1 MIQLGVDGVDGVEGE
16 GGNGAGNFEIE
27 SILMQR
33 NSNLERETQTRSIQR
48 KNQILLQKKYI
59 VEDVGD
65 VGGGG
70 GGGVGEGGMK
80 SKERKTK

>member
-48 KNQILLQKKYI
+48 KNQILLQKKIYCL
-59 VEDVGD
+59 GD
-65 VGGGG
+65 VGG

>member
-48 KNQILLQKKYI
+48 KNQILLQKKIYCL
-59 VEDVGD
+59 GD